1 MTCFWVR
8 LTGLALALLVFGSS
22 PVRAQDSQSR
32 EGASQQT
39 AELVISPASLPKPM
53 LGERYEQ
60 QLRPGGGTPPFH
72 WRVEKGDLPPGITIS
87 PEGVLSGTATSA
99 GDYTFTLAVE
109 DSSTLPLRGQRELR
123 LSTRRP
129 LMLAWKVEP
138 HPDSRAI
145 GGSVDVSNESPDVL
159 DLTFVVLA
167 VNEYGK
173 AFALGYQHFE
183 LGPEKAQSIEFT
195 SNVPAGSYEVHADA
209 VAEVPERNLIRRA
222 WLETAARL
230 PMSSQP

>member
-1 MTCFWVR
+1 MTCFWLR
-8 LTGLALALLVFGSS
+8 FASLALVLLVFSSS

-32 EGASQQT
+32 EGANKQT

-53 LGERYEQ
+53 LGESYEQ
-60 QLRPGGGTPPFH
+60 QLRPEGGTPPFH
-72 WRVEKGDLPPGITIS
+72 WRVEKGNLPPGITVS
-87 PEGVLSGTATSA
+87 PEGVLSGRATSA

-109 DSSTLPLRGQRELR
+109 DSSTLTLRGQREFR

-138 HPDSRAI
+138 HPDRNAI
-145 GGSVDVSNESPDVL
+145 GGSVDVSNASPDVL

-167 VNEYGK
+167 VNEHGK
-173 AFALGYQHFE
+173 AFALGYQHLE
-183 LGPEKAQSIEFT
+183 LGPETAQSIEFT

-209 VAEVPERNLIRRA
+209 VAEVPKRNLIRRA
-222 WLETAARL
+222 WLETASPL
-230 PMSSQP
+230 SMSSQP